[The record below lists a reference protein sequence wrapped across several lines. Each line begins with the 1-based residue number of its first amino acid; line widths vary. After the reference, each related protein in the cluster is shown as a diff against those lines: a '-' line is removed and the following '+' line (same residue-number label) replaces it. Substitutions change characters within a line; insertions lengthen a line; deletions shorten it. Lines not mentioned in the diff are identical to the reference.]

1 MQLWIEIQ
9 RRLPS
14 GMKIDKHVFRQADFI
29 ERALDNL
36 RVALRDGAIL
46 VVIVVMLFLM
56 NIRAALITLLAIPIS
71 VVTAVIAMN
80 WFGYTINTMSLG
92 GLAIAIGELV
102 DDAIIDVENVIR
114 RLRENSTETRRRTV
128 ARSGGHLPRE

>member
-1 MQLWIEIQ
+1 
-9 RRLPS
+9 
-14 GMKIDKHVFRQADFI
+14 
-29 ERALDNL
+29 
-36 RVALRDGAIL
+36 
-46 VVIVVMLFLM
+46 M

-114 RLRENSTETRRRTV
+114 RLRENAAKPEG
-128 ARSGGHLPRE
+128 ARLLALEIIYLASMEIRGSVVFATLIVGLCARI